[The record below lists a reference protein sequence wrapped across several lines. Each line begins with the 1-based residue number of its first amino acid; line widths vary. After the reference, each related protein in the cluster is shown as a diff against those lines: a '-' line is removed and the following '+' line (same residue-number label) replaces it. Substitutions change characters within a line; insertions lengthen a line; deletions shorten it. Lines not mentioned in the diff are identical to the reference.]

1 MKRVFFLTI
10 CLLMSAAAVR
20 AQDMIVRCDSVRHE
34 ARVLEI
40 RPDEVRYKRF
50 SNPDGPVYVLPVS
63 AIAYIRYANGEVDR
77 FAATSTS
84 TAAAHSPQGVR
95 SHGTPAP
102 LPTPVAAV
110 QPVDGSATDGSH
122 VAATTPSP
130 QEQAYAVGDYY
141 NRDGVEGI
149 VCRVDEGG
157 HSGLLLS
164 LDQASLA
171 WCRQRNPVHPVG
183 ADNKGDGAAN
193 MEALARHIERE
204 GLAWEDFPAFAWCRN
219 KGEGWYLP
227 SVDEWLTIGS
237 NYNGGT
243 RLGKQRSARNRFND
257 ALVAHGG
264 RKMDRVAY
272 YFTSTESSASKAILS
287 HLSLT
292 PPYVTEL
299 PKHSHWLVRAVHRF

>member
-1 MKRVFFLTI
+1 MKRLLLLAL
-10 CLLMSAAAVR
+10 CLLGTTLLTR
-20 AQDMIVRCDSVRHE
+20 AQDLIVRCDSVRHQ

-77 FAATSTS
+77 FAV
-84 TAAAHSPQGVR
+84 TAAQTPQEPLLPHNALVD
-95 SHGTPAP
+95 AP
-102 LPTPVAAV
+102 LPREGAASG
-110 QPVDGSATDGSH
+110 GSP

-130 QEQAYAVGDYY
+130 QERAYAVGDYY
-141 NRDGVEGI
+141 HRDGVEGI
-149 VCRVDEGG
+149 VCVVSEDG
-157 HSGLLLS
+157 HSGLVLS

-171 WCRQRNPVHPVG
+171 WCRERNPEHPVG
-183 ADNKGDGAAN
+183 ADSKSDGAAN
-193 MEALARHIERE
+193 MEALARHIERQ

-243 RLGKQRSARNRFND
+243 RISRQRSARTLFNN
-257 ALVAHGG
+257 ALEAHGG

-272 YFTSTESSASKAILS
+272 YFTSTESSSAKAILS